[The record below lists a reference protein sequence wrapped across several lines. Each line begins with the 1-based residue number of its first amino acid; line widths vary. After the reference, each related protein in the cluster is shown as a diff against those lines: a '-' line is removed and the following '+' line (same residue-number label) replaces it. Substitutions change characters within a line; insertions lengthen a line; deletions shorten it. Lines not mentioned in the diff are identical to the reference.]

1 MLTSNIKKLMTIKKI
16 TATELSKRVGVTP
29 THISYILN
37 NKRDPS
43 MELFNKIATALG
55 VHIEEIFEDKTVKEL
70 QISTKSISSCNK
82 QDQIGT
88 VAAHLEEKN
97 LTPHKLQLL
106 NDYIDALFD
115 EEF

>member
-1 MLTSNIKKLMTIKKI
+1 MLTDNIKRLMTINKI
-16 TATELSKRVGVTP
+16 TAKELSKMVDVTP

-43 MELFNKIATALG
+43 VELLTKIANALG
-55 VHIEEIFEDKTVKEL
+55 VSIEEIFEDKTIKEL
-70 QISTKSISSCNK
+70 DSSHKTNTDSKKQQQI
-82 QDQIGT
+82 DT

-97 LTPHKLQLL
+97 LTPQKLKLL
-106 NDYIDALFD
+106 NDYIDALFN

>member
-1 MLTSNIKKLMTIKKI
+1 MLTDNIKRLMTINKI
-16 TATELSKRVGVTP
+16 TAKELSKMVGVTP

-43 MELFNKIATALG
+43 VELLTKIANALD
-55 VHIEEIFEDKTVKEL
+55 VSIEEIFEDKTIKDFDISHKHNYDNKKQQ
-70 QISTKSISSCNK
+70 QI
-82 QDQIGT
+82 DT

-97 LTPHKLQLL
+97 ITPQKLKLL
-106 NDYIDALFD
+106 NDYIDALFN